1 MADSRIDCHDVG
13 LQLWHFFN
21 HGKPELM
28 REMIPATP
36 PPTDTKPVVVFLGF
50 MWLNHAES
58 WLSTEP
64 TLRLFAKNSLEILEK

>member
-36 PPTDTKPVVVFLGF
+36 PTVTKPVVVFLGF
-50 MWLNHAES
+50 IMS
-58 WLSTEP
+58 YG
-64 TLRLFAKNSLEILEK
+64 

>member
-28 REMIPATP
+28 REMIPVTP
-36 PPTDTKPVVVFLGF
+36 PQLIPNQLLFFLDSCG
-50 MWLNHAES
+50 
-58 WLSTEP
+58 
-64 TLRLFAKNSLEILEK
+64 

>member
-36 PPTDTKPVVVFLGF
+36 PTDVVFLGF
-50 MWLNHAES
+50 IWLNHAES